1 MEENNGNPRLQQA
14 RYWKELTQLRAHIEY
29 LQLYSSRAEQ
39 FDNRLSII
47 LAVTSSGSI
56 AGWAIWSQAPFVWGM
71 LIALSQLIN
80 AVRPYLPYQKQ
91 KAALEGVVPSLE
103 GLFLRAESDWF
114 QVASGDV
121 PNPQINDLLTKLK
134 QQKLDL
140 VQKHLQGVP
149 LQDLG
154 ELEEKAK
161 ERARAY
167 FKTALSQ

>member
-1 MEENNGNPRLQQA
+1 VAEHNDNPRLQQA
-14 RYWKELTQLRAHIEY
+14 RYWKELTQFRAHIEY
-29 LQLYSSRAEQ
+29 LQLYSARAEQ

-47 LAVTSSGSI
+47 LAVTSNGSI
-56 AGWAIWSQAPFVWGM
+56 AGWAIWSQVPLVWGV

-80 AVRPYLPYQKQ
+80 AIRPYLPYQKQ
-91 KAALEGVVPSLE
+91 KKALEGVVPSLE

-121 PNPQINDLLTKLK
+121 PNPQINNLVTKLK

-149 LQDLG
+149 LQDL
-154 ELEEKAK
+154 EDLEQKAK
-161 ERARAY
+161 ERAQVY
-167 FKTALSQ
+167 FKVALSQ